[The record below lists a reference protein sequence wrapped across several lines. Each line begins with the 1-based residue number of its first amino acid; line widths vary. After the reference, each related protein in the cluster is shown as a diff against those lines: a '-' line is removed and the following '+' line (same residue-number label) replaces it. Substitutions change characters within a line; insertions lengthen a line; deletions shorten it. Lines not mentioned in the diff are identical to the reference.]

1 MSTIWLKRLTL
12 HFRNSKALQNSCCGR
27 QALPVYGRR
36 LWHQCCSAVQPELHC
51 PFTASNLPAASRGW
65 KGGKGELGEGD
76 ASEPQTPGRRV
87 EQPLF
92 AVGSGGTGGS

>member
-36 LWHQCCSAVQPELHC
+36 LWHQCCSAVQPELHS
-51 PFTASNLPAASRGW
+51 PF
-65 KGGKGELGEGD
+65 KQELGEGD